1 MKRNG
6 EELNDQQIIAE
17 DFIIELID
25 KGAIQ
30 QALGAT
36 ELCARMHL
44 LTRKQAHRIAFRE
57 VGPEDFEEATGTVA
71 KANKKQA

>member
-57 VGPEDFEEATGTVA
+57 VGPFDSEE
-71 KANKKQA
+71 KNDEEKS